1 VPVSFRLVATPIA
14 PVRPPDP
21 PAAGGLPP
29 ALRAAF
35 LPVGDADRLLAR
47 LADPT
52 ALAVTTGQQPGLFGG
67 PLYTMHKAMSA
78 AALAAEL
85 EAAWG
90 RPVVPVFWLAGDD
103 HDLAEAA
110 EAAWLDEEG
119 GLVRHVLRRRPAGAP
134 LTPMFR
140 EPLGRDGA
148 EAVAAL
154 ERTLRSGPHREAMV
168 DWARRHWRPEA
179 TVAGAFAS
187 GIAELLAPFGILCF
201 DSTSVAAKRAMAP
214 LLLEAAGRAGELDAA
229 LARRAGALREAGADP
244 GVAVGDG
251 AALVLLE
258 GRDGRDRLVPGA
270 AGWTLRRSGERFDR
284 GALEGVAAAE
294 PTRLSPNVLLRPVVE
309 RALLPTVA
317 YVAGPGELRYLP
329 LAAPLYDRLGLVPQ
343 RPVPRWSGLVVEA
356 QADRVAAK
364 FGATLE
370 ELMADGAALERRVVR
385 DDLPEAARRA
395 LDRLRETSGR
405 EFGTLA
411 EVAAEVDPTL
421 VRSLGGLARR
431 TGWAVDR
438 AERKLVAHL
447 LRRRAVELAQV
458 GRARTGLRP
467 GGAPQERVLG
477 FPAFGAR
484 HGGTLP
490 SAVRDAARTGYAAAL
505 VAAPARS

>member
-1 VPVSFRLVATPIA
+1 MSFRLVPTPIA

-21 PAAGGLPP
+21 PGAGGL
-29 ALRAAF
+29 AGELREAF
-35 LPVGDADRLLAR
+35 LPARDTERLLAR
-47 LADPT
+47 LAEPG
-52 ALAVTTGQQPGLFGG
+52 AVAVTTGQQPGLFGG

-103 HDLAEAA
+103 HDFAEAA

-119 GLVRHVLRRRPAGAP
+119 GLVRHVLRARPAGAP

-148 EAVAAL
+148 DAVAAL
-154 ERTLRSGPHREAMV
+154 ERTLRGGPHREAMV
-168 DWARRHWRPEA
+168 DWARRHWHPEA

-187 GIAELLAPFGILCF
+187 GVAELLAPFGILCF
-201 DSTSVAAKRAMAP
+201 DSTSLAAKRAMAP
-214 LLLEAAGRAGELDAA
+214 LLVEAAIRAGELDAA
-229 LARRAGALREAGADP
+229 LAERTAALREAGVDP

-251 AALVLLE
+251 AALVMLE
-258 GRDGRDRLVPGA
+258 GRDGRDRLVPEA
-270 AGWTLRRSGERFDR
+270 DGWTLRRSGERFDR
-284 GALEGVAAAE
+284 RTLEDVAAAD

-317 YVAGPGELRYLP
+317 YMAGPGELRYLP
-329 LAAPLYDRLGLVPQ
+329 LAAPLYHRLGVTAQ
-343 RPVPRWSGLVVEA
+343 RPVPRWSGVVVEA
-356 QADRVAAK
+356 QTDRVLAR
-364 FGATLE
+364 FGATLD

-385 DDLPEAARRA
+385 SDLPASARRA
-395 LDRLRETSGR
+395 LEALQETSAR
-405 EFGTLA
+405 EYGTLA
-411 EVAAEVDPTL
+411 GVAAEVDPTL
-421 VRSLGGLARR
+421 VRAIEGLGRR
-431 TGWAVDR
+431 AGWAAER

-447 LRRRAVELAQV
+447 LRRRAVELGQV

-490 SAVRDAARTGYAAAL
+490 SAVRDAARAGYAAAL
-505 VAAPARS
+505 EAAPARS

>member
-1 VPVSFRLVATPIA
+1 MSFRLVPTPIA
-14 PVRPPDP
+14 PVRLPEP
-21 PAAGGLPP
+21 PAKGGLAPE
-29 ALRAAF
+29 LRAAF
-35 LPVGDADRLLAR
+35 LPAAGSERLLAR
-47 LADPT
+47 LADPS

-67 PLYTMHKAMSA
+67 PLYTIHKAMSA
-78 AALAAEL
+78 AALATEL
-85 EAAWG
+85 EVAWG

-110 EAAWLDEEG
+110 GAAWLDEEG
-119 GLVRHVLRRRPAGAP
+119 GLVRHVLRTRPPGAP

-148 EAVAAL
+148 AAVGAL

-168 DWARRHWRPEA
+168 DWARRHWRPET
-179 TVAGAFAS
+179 TVAGAFAT

-201 DSTSVAAKRAMAP
+201 DSTSPAAKRAMAP
-214 LLLEAAGRAGELDAA
+214 LLLEAAARAGELDAA
-229 LARRAGALREAGADP
+229 LAERARTLRETGADP

-251 AALVLLE
+251 AALVMLE
-258 GRDGRDRLVPGA
+258 GRDGRDRLVPEGA
-270 AGWTLRRSGERFDR
+270 DWTLRRSGERFDR
-284 GALEGVAAAE
+284 RALEGVAALDPA
-294 PTRLSPNVLLRPVVE
+294 RLSPNVLLRPVVE

-329 LAAPLYDRLGLVPQ
+329 LAAPLYDRLGVSAQ
-343 RPVPRWSGLVVEA
+343 RPIPRWSGLVVEA
-356 QADRVAAK
+356 QADRVLAK
-364 FGATLE
+364 FSASLE
-370 ELMADGAALERRVVR
+370 ELMADGVALERRVVR
-385 DDLPEAARRA
+385 GDLPVAARQA
-395 LDRLRETSGR
+395 LDTLRETSAR

-411 EVAAEVDPTL
+411 GVAAEVDPTL
-421 VRSLGGLARR
+421 VRSIEGLARR
-431 TGWAVDR
+431 ADWAVER

-490 SAVRDAARTGYAAAL
+490 AAVRDAARTSYAAAL
-505 VAAPARS
+505 EAAPARS

>member
-1 VPVSFRLVATPIA
+1 MSFRLVPTPIA
-14 PVRPPDP
+14 PVPLPARP
-21 PAAGGLPP
+21 AGGGIDPG
-29 ALRAAF
+29 LREAF
-35 LPVGDADRLLAR
+35 LPGGDAGRLLAR
-47 LADPT
+47 LEEPG

-67 PLYTMHKAMSA
+67 PLYTIHKAMSA

-110 EAAWLDEEG
+110 AAAWLDEDG
-119 GLVRHVLRRRPAGAP
+119 GLVRHVLRTRPAGAP

-140 EPLGRDGA
+140 EPLGRDGTG
-148 EAVAAL
+148 AVAAL
-154 ERTLRSGPHREAMV
+154 ERTLRAGPHRDAML

-201 DSTSVAAKRAMAP
+201 DSTSPAAKRAMAP
-214 LLLEAAGRAGELDAA
+214 LLLESAVRAGELDVA
-229 LARRAGALREAGADP
+229 LAGRAAALREAGADP

-251 AALVLLE
+251 AALVMLE
-258 GRDGRDRLVPGA
+258 GREGRDRLVPA
-270 AGWTLRRSGERFDR
+270 ADGWTLRRSGERFDR
-284 GALEGVAAAE
+284 RALEGVAAAD

-329 LAAPLYDRLGLVPQ
+329 LAAPLYERLGITAQ
-343 RPVPRWSGLVVEA
+343 RPVPRWSGVVVEA
-356 QADRVAAK
+356 QADRVLEK
-364 FGATLE
+364 FGATLD

-385 DDLPEAARRA
+385 SELPAAARRA
-395 LDRLRETSGR
+395 LEALQEVSAREY
-405 EFGTLA
+405 GTLA
-411 EVAAEVDPTL
+411 GVAAEVDPTL
-421 VRSLGGLARR
+421 VRAIEGLGRR
-431 TGWAVDR
+431 AGWAVER

-447 LRRRAVELAQV
+447 LRRRAVELGQV
-458 GRARTGLRP
+458 GRARNGLRP

-490 SAVRDAARTGYAAAL
+490 AAVRDAARAGYAAAL
-505 VAAPARS
+505 VADPVRS